1 MTFLRWSEIR
11 RGRDACH
18 VAYIEAASS
27 AGWVRHGQDY
37 PELFRVDS
45 GRGWHWQDGEE
56 RPLRA
61 GDLVYV
67 RAKDSHGFRAEA
79 SSEPFAFVN
88 IAFPAD
94 EWSALRTRYGWGAHP
109 LFDELASRAPALAL
123 DETRDRAAADLFRQM
138 IHAPRDAA
146 TRDWFL
152 LSLERLVSGPVAASA
167 PASAPAWL
175 RRALLTYERDDEAL
189 REGPAR
195 LAALAGC
202 GVAHLGRTMR
212 EHLGLTPTE
221 WILRLRVE
229 RAARL
234 LAATGYSVAEV
245 ALLAGFENLSNFH
258 RRFRAVHRLTPLAY
272 RHRHR
277 RIVA

>member
-1 MTFLRWSEIR
+1 MEHFRWSEIR
-11 RGRDACH
+11 RGQDACH

-27 AGWVRHGQDY
+27 VGWVRHGQDY

-67 RAKDSHGFRAEA
+67 RTRDQHGFRAEA

-94 EWSALRTRYGWGAHP
+94 EWLALRARYGWGAHGF
-109 LFDELASRAPALAL
+109 FDESAPLSPVITL
-123 DETRDRAAADLFRQM
+123 DEARDRAVADLFRQM
-138 IHAPRDAA
+138 ISSPRDAA

-152 LSLERLVSGPVAASA
+152 LSLDRLVAGPVAASV
-167 PASAPAWL
+167 PATAPAWL
-175 RRALLTYERDDEAL
+175 RRALLTFERDDEAL

-212 EHLGLTPTE
+212 EHLALTPTE

-234 LAATGYSVAEV
+234 LSATSYSVAEV
-245 ALLAGFENLSNFH
+245 SLLAGFENLSNFH
-258 RRFRAVHRLTPLAY
+258 RRFRTAHRVTPLAY
-272 RHRHR
+272 RRRHQ